1 MASRYTQSAVPTLLA
16 LAALTL
22 APSAHAQ
29 GVGTWPDKPIRLI
42 VPYPPAGPSDI
53 VARAVIAKIGAS
65 YRQPIVLENR
75 PGAGG
80 NIGAAEVAR
89 AAPDGHTWLVAVDTT
104 VTINPHVYPK
114 LPFKV
119 SDLVPVTTLSYFGQ
133 VLVCHPGV
141 GVHTLAELVA
151 KAKGG
156 NMSYASGGAGVPGH
170 MTMELLLSKTGM
182 QMQHIPYKGPAPAAQ
197 DVIGGQVPCG
207 FLAGPTV
214 LPQIKAGKLVAL
226 AVYGNARSPLLP
238 DVPTVSEA
246 GYAGMDGTFS
256 LVLFAPRGVP
266 EPILAAFRKSVVEA
280 LRSDELVNALKAS
293 DQSPGGDTSAEV
305 AASLVAR
312 SKVWGEVA
320 KRINL
325 TME

>member
-1 MASRYTQSAVPTLLA
+1 MARRYRFSAVPTLLW

-22 APSAHAQ
+22 SPGAPAQ
-29 GVGTWPDKPIRLI
+29 GVGSWPDKPIRLI

-89 AAPDGHTWLVAVDTT
+89 TAPDGHTWLVAVDTT

-151 KAKGG
+151 RAKGG

-238 DVPTVSEA
+238 EVPTVSEA

-266 EPILAAFRKSVVEA
+266 EPILAAFRKSVVDA

-305 AASLVAR
+305 AASLAAR
-312 SKVWGEVA
+312 SRVWGEVA